1 LSFDA
6 DPRPRGTPLSIRR
19 TKIVATLGPATSS
32 LEQVA
37 SLVAAG
43 LDVARINASHGAP
56 EQHAALIAATRAAAA
71 AAGKPVAVLLDL
83 QGPRIRIG
91 ELAAAVALEPGRS
104 VVFAPEGAAGPGEIP
119 TTYDLAA
126 DVTPG
131 TRILI
136 ADGTMALDVVA
147 VRPPR
152 VEARVSVGG
161 QLTSRKGINLP
172 GVAVSAPALTDKDRT
187 DVAFAVEH
195 GVEYVALSFVRR
207 AEDVSALRALLPPG
221 IRIVAKIEKDTA
233 LGDLER
239 IADASDGVMVAR
251 GDLGV
256 ELPYELVPLAQKRV
270 IRVAVEHR
278 RPVITATQM
287 LESMVRSPRPT
298 RAEASDVANAIL
310 DGTDAVMLSEETAI
324 GAYPRE
330 AVEAM
335 DRIIRAVE
343 GDHGWRAAPEWLDL
357 APEAPARSEH
367 AVAAAAV
374 AAARMLGAPIIVTFT
389 KSGFSARM
397 VAANRPAVPILA
409 VTDTQLTYRQLAL
422 VWGVVPMLVEGPPHY
437 DAMLDAARGRILAQ
451 ALAKKG
457 DRVVVTAG
465 VPFDVPGTT
474 NLVKVEEV

>member
-1 LSFDA
+1 VAL
-6 DPRPRGTPLSIRR
+6 TVRR
-19 TKIVATLGPATSS
+19 AKIVATLGPATTSP
-32 LEQVA
+32 EQVTA
-37 SLVAAG
+37 LVAAG
-43 LDVARINASHGAP
+43 LDVARINACHGTP
-56 EQHAALIAATRAAAA
+56 EQHAALIAATRAAGAA
-71 AAGKPVAVLLDL
+71 VGRPVAVLLDL
-83 QGPRIRIG
+83 QGPRIRVG
-91 ELAAAVALEPGRS
+91 ELTGPMALEPGRS
-104 VVFAPEGAAGPGEIP
+104 VVLAPEGVAGPGEIP

-131 TRILI
+131 TRVLV
-136 ADGTMALDVVA
+136 ADGLMALDVVA

-152 VEARVSVGG
+152 VEARVRFGG

-172 GVAVSAPALTDKDRT
+172 GVAVSAPALTDGDRAE
-187 DVAFAVEH
+187 VAFAIEH
-195 GVEYVALSFVRR
+195 GVDYVGLSFVRR
-207 AEDVSALRALLPPG
+207 ADDVTALRALLPAG

-233 LGDLER
+233 LDDLDR
-239 IADASDGVMVAR
+239 IADASDGMMVAR

-256 ELPYELVPLAQKRV
+256 ELPFEKVPLAQKRV
-270 IRVAVEHR
+270 IRVAVTHR

-298 RAEASDVANAIL
+298 RAEASDVANAVL
-310 DGTDAVMLSEETAI
+310 DGCDAVMLSEETAI

-343 GDHGWRAAPEWLDL
+343 ADRGWRPAPEWLEL

-374 AAARMLGAPIIVTFT
+374 AAARMLGAPLIVTFT

-397 VAANRPAVPILA
+397 VAANRPPVPVLG
-409 VTDTQLTYRQLAL
+409 VTDDAGTCRQLSL
-422 VWGVVPMLVEGPPHY
+422 VWGVVPMLCDRAPRY
-437 DAMLDAARGRILAQ
+437 DAMLDAARERIVGLGLARQ
-451 ALAKKG
+451 G

>member
-1 LSFDA
+1 MSFV
-6 DPRPRGTPLSIRR
+6 PPRGSPLVVRR
-19 TKIVATLGPATSS
+19 TKIVATLGPAA
-32 LEQVA
+32 A
-37 SLVAAG
+37 SAASVGGLIAAG
-43 LDVARINASHGAP
+43 LDVARINASHGTP
-56 EQHAALIAATRAAAA
+56 EQRAALVAATREAAA

-91 ELAAAVALEPGRS
+91 ELAAPLVLEEGGT
-104 VVFAPEGAAGPGEIP
+104 VVFAPEGVAERGEVP
-119 TTYDLAA
+119 VTYDLAP
-126 DVTPG
+126 DVAAG
-131 TRILI
+131 TRILV
-136 ADGTMALDVVA
+136 ADGLLALDVVA

-152 VEARVSVGG
+152 VEARVRCGG
-161 QLTSRKGINLP
+161 PLSSHKGINLP
-172 GVAVSAPALTDKDRT
+172 GVAVSAPCLTDKDRA
-187 DVAFAVEH
+187 DVGFAVAQ

-207 AEDVSALRALLPPG
+207 AGDVTTLRSLLPAG

-233 LGDLER
+233 LDDLDR

-256 ELPYELVPLAQKRV
+256 ELPFEQVPLAQKRV
-270 IRVAVEHR
+270 IRAAVTHR

-287 LESMVRSPRPT
+287 LESMVRAPRPT
-298 RAEASDVANAIL
+298 RAEASDVANAIW
-310 DGTDAVMLSEETAI
+310 DGTDAVMLSEETAV
-324 GAYPRE
+324 GAHPRQ

-343 GDHGWRAAPEWLDL
+343 GDRSWRPAPEWLDL
-357 APEAPARSEH
+357 VPEAPARSEH

-374 AAARMLGAPIIVTFT
+374 AAARMLGAPLIVTFT

-397 VAANRPAVPILA
+397 VAANRPAVPVLG
-409 VTDTQLTYRQLAL
+409 VTDNAATCRQLAL
-422 VWGVVPMLVEGPPHY
+422 VWGVVPMRCEGAPHY
-437 DAMLDAARGRILAQ
+437 DAMLDAARERILATG
-451 ALAKKG
+451 LARPG

>member
-1 LSFDA
+1 
-6 DPRPRGTPLSIRR
+6 
-19 TKIVATLGPATSS
+19 VAA
-32 LEQVA
+32 
-37 SLVAAG
+37 LVAAG
-43 LDVARINASHGAP
+43 LDVARINACHGSP

-83 QGPRIRIG
+83 QGPRIRVG
-91 ELAAAVALEPGRS
+91 ELAAPVVLEPGRS
-104 VVFAPEGAAGPGEIP
+104 VVFAPEGVARPDEIP
-119 TTYDLAA
+119 TTYDLAV
-126 DVTPG
+126 DVVPG
-131 TRILI
+131 TRILV

-152 VEARVSVGG
+152 VEALVRFGG
-161 QLTSRKGINLP
+161 TLTSRKGINLP
-172 GVAVSAPALTDKDRT
+172 GVAVSAPPLTDKDRA
-187 DVAFAVEH
+187 DVAFAAEH
-195 GVEYVALSFVRR
+195 GVEYLALSFVRK
-207 AEDVSALRALLPPG
+207 AEDVAALRALLPPG
-221 IRIVAKIEKDTA
+221 MRVVAKIEKDTA

-239 IADASDGVMVAR
+239 ITDAADAVMVAR

-256 ELPYELVPLAQKRV
+256 ELPYEQVPLAQKRV

-287 LESMVRSPRPT
+287 LESMVRGPRPT

-324 GAYPRE
+324 GAFPRE

-343 GDHGWRAAPEWLDL
+343 GDGGWRPAPEWLER

-374 AAARMLGAPIIVTFT
+374 AAARMLGAPLIVTFT

-409 VTDTQLTYRQLAL
+409 VTDNGPTYRQLAL
-422 VWGVVPMLVEGPPHY
+422 VWGVVPMLADGPPRY
-437 DAMLDAARGRILAQ
+437 DAMLDAARERILGGG
-451 ALAKKG
+451 LARRG